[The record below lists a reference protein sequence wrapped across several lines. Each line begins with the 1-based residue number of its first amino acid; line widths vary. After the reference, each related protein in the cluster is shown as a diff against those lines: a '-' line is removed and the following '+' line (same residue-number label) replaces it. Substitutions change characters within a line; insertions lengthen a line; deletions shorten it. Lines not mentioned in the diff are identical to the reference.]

1 MLPGT
6 AEPVMSEVDESMVA
20 SPPLELRRPAS
31 GPRITSVPLSLQ
43 SPGDRATGKFFHH
56 IFHCAFFLTLF
67 LCSFHT

>member
-6 AEPVMSEVDESMVA
+6 AEPVMSEMDESTEA

-43 SPGDRATGKFFHH
+43 SPGDRATGNNIRPLCCVLNFFK
-56 IFHCAFFLTLF
+56 
-67 LCSFHT
+67 